1 MKAPRA
7 ALLLLLALLLVYP
20 LARLLVLP
28 LTGGAGGSLATGWRP
43 WLDSTGFALATG
55 LIAAPLGAWLA
66 QVLETRSGVAAR
78 ALGLGL
84 WLLFFMPGY
93 VLTTGW
99 LVVLSHPVM
108 RNGVFGHLFLGP
120 AGLLFMYFLKAL
132 PFSVFVARATFAGA
146 SATLREAALVL
157 RLPLWRRMGL
167 SLRLAMPA
175 MAAAF
180 TIAAIETMQE
190 FGIPATL
197 GVTGKIPVL
206 TYSIYQ
212 RLNTTPTDFA
222 GAAQLCWWLIVS
234 ATLLAVV
241 QIYVQRRYQAVLV
254 HGKARRAPRTRPV
267 GAARPVLSLAAGLL
281 WVVGLAAPLLAL
293 ASVAVSGNLGTI
305 DLSAIP
311 RSLGYGVLAA
321 TITLA
326 VAVAVLKLQRGQHP
340 LFSGIIHAGLTANMA
355 VPGLV
360 LGAGYVVA
368 FNNNILPLYG
378 TVLLLLLAYA
388 AGTLPMAIRL
398 LGGAMAQLDSKLDE
412 AARIFGL
419 PLQTR
424 LIDIEA
430 ALLIRP
436 ALHGWLLVVGTVMF
450 ELPVSELLY
459 VPGQV
464 PLGVA
469 IVSADMTA
477 RYNEAALL
485 ALLSMG
491 VLALLAAGL
500 NLALYLSH
508 APRLT
513 GQEAA

>member
-1 MKAPRA
+1 MKGART

-20 LARLLVLP
+20 LARLLLMP
-28 LTGGAGGSLATGWRP
+28 LGMAWDAAAGWRP
-43 WLDSTGFALATG
+43 WLNSALFALLTG
-55 LIAAPLGAWLA
+55 IIVAPVGAALA
-66 QVLETRSGVAAR
+66 QILEAKAGPAVR

-84 WLLFFMPGY
+84 WVLFFMPGY
-93 VLTTGW
+93 VPTTGW
-99 LVVLSHPVM
+99 LVVFSHPAL
-108 RNGVFGHLFLGP
+108 RNGVFGHLFLGVG
-120 AGLLFMYFLKAL
+120 GLVFLYILKAL
-132 PFSVFVARATFAGA
+132 PFAVFVARATFAGA
-146 SATLREAALVL
+146 SGTLREAALVL
-157 RLPLWRRMGL
+157 RLPVWRRMIL
-167 SLRLAMPA
+167 SLRLALPA

-212 RLNTTPTDFA
+212 RLNTTPTDFP
-222 GAAQLCWWLIVS
+222 GAAQLCWWLIAS
-234 ATLLAVV
+234 AALLAVL
-241 QIYVQRRYQAVLV
+241 QIAVQRRYQAVLV
-254 HGKARRAPRTRPV
+254 HGRARGTVRRAPA
-267 GAARPVLSLAAGLL
+267 GAERVSLALAAVSL
-281 WVVGLAAPLLAL
+281 WALGLAVPLLAL
-293 ASVAVSGNLGTI
+293 ASVAVGSGMDEAT
-305 DLSAIP
+305 LSAIP

-321 TITLA
+321 SIA
-326 VAVAVLKLQRGQHP
+326 FGIAVAVLKLQRGQHP
-340 LFSGIIHAGLTANMA
+340 LFSGAIHAGLTANMA

-368 FNNNILPLYG
+368 FNNNVLPLYG
-378 TVLLLLLAYA
+378 TVLLLLIAYA

-398 LGGAMAQLDSKLDE
+398 LGGAMGQLDAKLDE

-436 ALHGWLLVVGTVMF
+436 VLHGWLLVVGAVMF

-469 IVSADMTA
+469 IVSADMMA
-477 RYNEAALL
+477 QYNVAAQLALL
-485 ALLSMG
+485 AMAA
-491 VLALLAAGL
+491 LALLAAGL
-500 NLALYLSH
+500 NLALRLGR
-508 APRLT
+508 APRL
-513 GQEAA
+513 AAQGVS